1 MHHARK
7 IENRGKKFYGPSGGL
22 KVVSVVVIEAIA
34 NREKRHAMSG
44 EPDRK
49 PQQIRQMKR
58 RDSHRELQAV
68 REAVLEKIDKI
79 EDEMGSKRPPPMD
92 EENK

>member
-1 MHHARK
+1 
-7 IENRGKKFYGPSGGL
+7 
-22 KVVSVVVIEAIA
+22 
-34 NREKRHAMSG
+34 
-44 EPDRK
+44 
-49 PQQIRQMKR
+49 MKR